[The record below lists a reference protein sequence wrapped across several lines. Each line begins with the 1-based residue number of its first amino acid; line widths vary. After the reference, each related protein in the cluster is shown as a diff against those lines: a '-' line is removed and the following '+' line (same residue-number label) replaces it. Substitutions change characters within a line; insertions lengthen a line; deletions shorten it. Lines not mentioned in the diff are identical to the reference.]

1 MDHYEES
8 QGSKLSRKIAE
19 NPFMPVGIL
28 GLIGACAYGAY
39 QFKNRGKMSTS
50 VYLMQL
56 RVGAQ
61 GAVVGTLTLGVAY
74 TILRDHVFNKG
85 KDST

>member
-1 MDHYEES
+1 MEDLEGTQS
-8 QGSKLSRKIAE
+8 SKLYKKIQE

-28 GLIGACAYGAY
+28 GCIGAVAYGAY
-39 QFKNRGKMSTS
+39 QFKHKGKMSTS

-61 GAVVGTLTLGVAY
+61 GVVVGTLGLGVAY
-74 TILRDHVFNKG
+74 TLLKEHVFNK
-85 KDST
+85 KD

>member
-1 MDHYEES
+1 MDDYSES
-8 QGSKLSRKIAE
+8 QTSRLSRKISE
-19 NPFMPVGIL
+19 NPFMPLGIV
-28 GLIGACAYGAY
+28 GLIMACGFGAY

-61 GAVVGTLTLGVAY
+61 SAVVGTLTLGVAY
-74 TILRDHVFNKG
+74 TLIKENILK
-85 KDST
+85 KLE